1 MLTDFFIGLQN
12 ALHPMNIL
20 IMSLALAGGIAIGTL
35 PGLSATMG
43 VALLVPLTFGMEPA
57 SGLLMLG
64 AMYCGAIYGGANSA
78 ILINTPGTPS
88 AVCTTFD
95 GYPLTKQ
102 GRADEALFT
111 ALVSS
116 VIGGVVGTIFLL
128 VATQPLALVSLKF
141 GSPEYFWMAIFG
153 LTIISSLSEG
163 NMIKGLLGGV
173 LGLLLAT
180 IGIDPV
186 TGHTRFIFGFRPLI
200 EGITLIPAMIG
211 FFSFAQVLTLVD
223 ENQKYLADY
232 APTKGVIS
240 KVFSAI
246 FKENKKNLLRSSL
259 VGTFVGILPGAGG
272 NVASFV
278 AYNETKRWSKKP
290 ESLGKGAIEG
300 VVASESSNNATVS
313 SSLIP
318 LLSLGIPGS
327 PVAAVLLGGLLIHGL
342 QPGAKLFI
350 ETGDVAYTFIIGL
363 IIANLLMLFVGYLGM
378 RLFAQVLNVPSH
390 YIATIVIVLS
400 VIGSY
405 AIRNSLFDIVIMIA
419 CGIIGYIALKVGFE
433 PGPLVLGLIL
443 GTLAEE
449 GFSLSLL
456 MAKAQGSIMGTFVTR
471 PISALLIFMCI
482 MAIVSPIYMRVKKSR
497 KNKLENA

>member
-1 MLTDFFIGLQN
+1 VADVLIGLQN
-12 ALHPMNIL
+12 ALNPLNLI
-20 IMSLALAGGIAIGTL
+20 IMSLAVAGGIAIGTL

-57 SGLLMLG
+57 AGLLMLG

-95 GYPLTKQ
+95 GYPLTKK

-111 ALVSS
+111 ALVAS
-116 VIGGVVGTIFLL
+116 VFGGVIGTIFLA

-153 LTIISSLSEG
+153 LTILSSLSEG
-163 NMIKGLLGGV
+163 NMIKGILGGA

-211 FFSFAQVLTLVD
+211 FFSFAQVLSLVE
-223 ENQKYLADY
+223 ENQKYLAEY
-232 APTKGVIS
+232 KSNPGLVKKVFGNLIKNS
-240 KVFSAI
+240 KV
-246 FKENKKNLLRSSL
+246 NLLRSSIL
-259 VGTFVGILPGAGG
+259 GTFVGILPGAGG

-278 AYNETKRWSKKP
+278 AYNEAKRWSKNP
-290 ESLGKGAIEG
+290 GEMGKGNIEG
-300 VVASESSNNATVS
+300 VVASETANNATVS

-342 QPGAKLFI
+342 NPGAKLFI
-350 ETGDVAYTFIIGL
+350 EHGDIAYTFIIGL
-363 IIANLLMLFVGYLGM
+363 VVANLLMLFIGYFGM
-378 RLFAQVLNVPSH
+378 RLFANVLNVPSH
-390 YIATIVIVLS
+390 YIATIVVVFS

-405 AIRNSLFDIVIMIA
+405 AIRNSMFDVIIMLV
-419 CGIIGYIALKVGFE
+419 CGVIGFIALKAGFE
-433 PGPLVLGLIL
+433 PGPITLGLIL
-443 GTLAEE
+443 GAIAED

-456 MAKAQGSIMGTFVTR
+456 MAQANDSMFGTFVGR
-471 PISALLIFMCI
+471 PISAFLIFLCI
-482 MAIVSPIYMRVKKSR
+482 MAIVSPIIVRAR
-497 KNKLENA
+497 KNRKEKLENA